1 LLVAERHKK
10 IVELVNQRLSI
21 RVSEL
26 SDIFSVTEETIRRD
40 LEKLES
46 EGKLQRSHG
55 GAVSIQE
62 PDSEIHFSE
71 RVTTNVPEKKA
82 IAKEAAKHVNN
93 GDRIILDASTTAWYM
108 AKELPNIP
116 LTVLT
121 NSIKV
126 VMELSKKEKIEVIS
140 TGGKLLSRSLSYVG
154 PLAEQSISNYH
165 VDKAFISC
173 TGVHFQDGLSDS
185 NELQALLKKQMMTRA
200 ERVYLMADSSKFGKR
215 AFSQILPLNE
225 VNVVITDKKIDPL
238 AKQTLEEN
246 DISVVTTQLINIPE
260 SQDRKIPL
268 IKGKNQKLRLR
279 R

>member
-1 LLVAERHKK
+1 MLVAERHKK
-10 IVELVNQRLSI
+10 IVEIVNSRLSI

-26 SDIFSVTEETIRRD
+26 SDIFAVTEETIRRD

-46 EGKLQRSHG
+46 EGKLERSHG

-62 PDSEIHFSE
+62 PESEIHFSE
-71 RVTTNVPEKKA
+71 RVITNVPEKKA
-82 IAKEAAKHVNN
+82 IAKEAAEQVHSS
-93 GDRIILDASTTAWYM
+93 DRIILDASTTAWYM

-154 PLAEQSISNYH
+154 PLAEQSIANYH

-173 TGVHFQDGLSDS
+173 TGVHLIDGLSDS
-185 NELQALLKKQMMTRA
+185 NELQALLKKQMMIRA
-200 ERVYLMADSSKFGKR
+200 ENVYLMADSSKFGKR
-215 AFSQILPLNE
+215 AFSQILPLQE
-225 VNVVITDKKIDPL
+225 VNAVITDKKIDPL
-238 AKQTLEEN
+238 SKQTLEEQN
-246 DISVVTTQLINIPE
+246 IKVLTAQLANMQE
-260 SQDRKIPL
+260 FQERKLPI
-268 IKGKNQKLRLR
+268 IKSKNQKLRLQR
-279 R
+279 

>member
-1 LLVAERHKK
+1 MLVAERHKK
-10 IVELVNQRLSI
+10 IIEIVNNRLSI

-26 SDIFSVTEETIRRD
+26 SEIFSVTEETIRRD

-62 PDSEIHFSE
+62 SNSEIHFSE
-71 RVTTNVPEKKA
+71 RVITNVPEKKA
-82 IAKEAAKHVNN
+82 IAKEAADQVNN

-116 LTVLT
+116 LTVVT

-140 TGGKLLSRSLSYVG
+140 TGGKLLSRSLSFVG

-173 TGVHFQDGLSDS
+173 TGVHFEDGLSDS
-185 NELQALLKKQMMTRA
+185 NELQALIKKQMMMRS
-200 ERVYLMADSSKFGKR
+200 ELVYLMADSSKFGKR
-215 AFSQILPLNE
+215 SFSQIYPIQE
-225 VNVVITDKKIDPL
+225 VDVVITDKKIDPL
-238 AKQTLEEN
+238 EKNMLEEN
-246 DISVVTTQLINIPE
+246 NITVVTTQLTNFQAFQERQLPILK
-260 SQDRKIPL
+260 S
-268 IKGKNQKLRLR
+268 KNQKLRLR